1 MLLCIECDK
10 TAEYKCEFC
19 GLPLCKNCFLPLRA
33 CLSCIDD
40 DNDEF
45 QLQKLRADRIHKDNN
60 KQISGTNGV

>member
-33 CLSCIDD
+33 CLSCLDD
-40 DNDEF
+40 DNIDEL
-45 QLQKLRADRIHKDNN
+45 QLQRLRVYTIQK
-60 KQISGTNGV
+60 TNDE